1 MVDKKGISTV
11 ACEEK
16 HRGDSVA
23 EIQTFVSPFTRVAVS
38 AHTYPDGDAVGS
50 CLAMA
55 NFLAAL
61 GKEVSVILPKKD
73 IGAVNVLDGF
83 DSIVN
88 PDEYDFS
95 AEPDLFVCLDCS
107 EPSRICDERIRSWVG
122 RVPTLNIDHH
132 GKELFGNRNYVVNDA
147 SSTGELVFEIAEA
160 SGWKIN
166 PATADALWCALVTDT
181 NRFTLPSV
189 TAGTLRCAARLVEC
203 GARTAFLSDA
213 IYMNE
218 QPNVFDLRTRAMR
231 SLERWCNGLVAAIAL
246 DSDDFAATG
255 CTKQDAEEFP
265 NIPRSIAGAKLSFYF
280 YPFPV
285 DQPIG
290 ARISVRSREDSPVT
304 ARMVAEHFGGAGHEH
319 SAGAVYPGSVA
330 ATIAAVREYLETLMK

>member
-1 MVDKKGISTV
+1 MVEKNDITTK
-11 ACEEK
+11 ACAGK
-16 HRGDSVA
+16 YRGDSVV
-23 EIQTFVSPFTRVAVS
+23 EILEFILPFKRVAVS

-55 NFLAAL
+55 KLLTVF
-61 GKEVSVILPKKD
+61 GKSATVILPKKD
-73 IGAVNVLDGF
+73 IGAVSVLDGF
-83 DSIVN
+83 DMIVN
-88 PDEYDFS
+88 PEDYDFS
-95 AEPDLFVCLDCS
+95 AAPDLFVCLDCS
-107 EPSRICDERIRSWVG
+107 DPSRICDERIRAWVG
-122 RVPTLNIDHH
+122 KVPTLNIDHH
-132 GKELFGNRNYVVNDA
+132 GKQLFGNRNFVVNDA
-147 SSTGELVFEIAEA
+147 SSTGELVYDFATA
-160 SGWKIN
+160 AGWKLDREI
-166 PATADALWCALVTDT
+166 ADALWCALVTDT

-189 TAGTLRCAARLVEC
+189 TAETLHCAAALVEA
-203 GARTAFLSDA
+203 GARVSYLSEA
-213 IYMNE
+213 IYMSE
-218 QPNVFDLRTRAMR
+218 SPNVFDLRTRAMQ
-231 SLERWCNGLVAAIAL
+231 SLQRWCGGKVAATAL

-319 SAGAVYPGSVA
+319 SAGAVYPGDVHA
-330 ATIAAVREYLETLMK
+330 AAAAVRDYLEQKLD